1 MSFSR
6 TALFLWVTVALGIGA
21 GCTRAPAPWTDAELA
36 LLQSLWIESLPP
48 PPPDPSNGVADDP
61 RAADLGQRLFF
72 DTRLSGNGAVACA
85 TCHQPAQRF
94 TDGLARS
101 RAIGMTRRNAPSLI
115 GAVFSPWQYWDGRKD
130 SLWSQALAPLE
141 DPNEHGGNRMQ
152 YARLVTSDPVY
163 RQAYEALFGALPD
176 LSDASRFPGAA
187 APVADPILD
196 SAWQTMAPADR
207 DLINRIFANLG
218 KAIAAYER
226 LLLPGPSRFDAY
238 VAALLSGATPNE
250 HLSTA
255 EVRGLRLFLDEAQC
269 LRCHNGPLFTNNEF
283 HNTGVLSAPGQIP
296 DKGRIAGVREVQAD
310 LFNCLGPYSDAAD
323 DDCAEL
329 RFARGDAELL
339 GAVRT
344 PSLRNLDGTAP
355 FMHAG
360 QLTSLA
366 EVLDHY
372 NEAPEAMIGHNEAEP
387 LGLSR
392 RQLDDLRAFLHTL
405 SATPNVDPG
414 RLLPL
419 DQT

>member
-1 MSFSR
+1 
-6 TALFLWVTVALGIGA
+6 
-21 GCTRAPAPWTDAELA
+21 LA

-48 PPPDPSNGVADDP
+48 PPPDPSNRVADDP

-72 DTRLSGNGAVACA
+72 DPRLSGNGAIACA
-85 TCHQPAQRF
+85 TCHQPARHF

-101 RAIGMTRRNAPSLI
+101 RAIGTTRRNAPSLI
-115 GAVFSPWQYWDGRKD
+115 GAAFSPWQYWDGRKD
-130 SLWSQALAPLE
+130 SLWSQALSPLE

-152 YARLVTSDPVY
+152 YARLVTDDPVY
-163 RQAYEALFGALPD
+163 RPAYEALFGTLPD
-176 LSDASRFPGAA
+176 LSDGSRFPAA
-187 APVADPILD
+187 AGPVADPALN
-196 SAWQTMAPADR
+196 SAWQGMAPGDR

-226 LLLPGPSRFDAY
+226 LLVPGPSRFDAY
-238 VAALLSGATPNE
+238 VAAVLAGTAQNE
-250 HLSTA
+250 HLTAA

-283 HNTGVLSAPGQIP
+283 HNTGVISAPGQIP
-296 DKGRIAGVREVQAD
+296 DKGRIAGVREVTAD
-310 LFNCLGPYSDAAD
+310 PFNCLGPYSDAAE

-360 QLTSLA
+360 QLASLA
-366 EVLDHY
+366 DALNHY
-372 NEAPEAMIGHNEAEP
+372 NDAPEAMIGHNEAEP

-392 RQLDDLRAFLHTL
+392 RQLRDLEAFLLTL
-405 SATPNVDPG
+405 TGAPATPLE
-414 RLLPL
+414 RLAPSMAARAP
-419 DQT
+419 